1 MKGTKRLIS
10 FLIVIAMLSCLCI
23 PAIGAE
29 TDKFKYD
36 VIGSEIRITGYN
48 GNESTVV
55 IPDSLN
61 GRIVT
66 EIGNGSF
73 SGKSFL
79 KAVALPETLK
89 IISPDAFKNCTSL
102 EEIIIPSA
110 VSVISEYAF
119 AGCVS
124 LKQISILSALTVIG
138 HCAFEGCTSLK
149 EISIPSTQIRY
160 GAFRNCTSL
169 ENIRFLQPVQSMGAE
184 VFEGTAWVNS
194 QPEGLI
200 CIDTVVY
207 AYTGNAS
214 GVVIPDGMRTIADFT
229 FSKTFVSSV
238 IIPDTM
244 YYIGKDA
251 FSDCNNLNY
260 LSVPDSVISVG
271 LNAFGYINGKQNP
284 DFITYCYSGSE
295 AENWS
300 DRNGIKTIS
309 IDNCVH
315 IYSDWEISKHP
326 DCIVGGTEISRC
338 FMCNDVKSRNVP
350 ELGHSWSG
358 WVQVSPL
365 TCFSDGVSRRTC
377 TVCSVTEDDVVLST
391 GHKWDEIDII
401 SEPDCVNYG
410 ENIRKCNACNSE
422 EVFRIDPLGHKWVV
436 NETTDSEGWV
446 IEAEPTCSDNGK
458 KKRIC
463 SVCDSIDISLTDAYG
478 HKTDEWE
485 IIKDPTAILP
495 GEKKGKCIVCNEI
508 FTEIIPPLD
517 QTLPDDITSITLN
530 SDATLVID
538 KNTKCLYGVQP
549 GTTVNDVLEQFEYS
563 SHMIVRNDSQ
573 EELSGEQ
580 TIGTGSFIVLVKY
593 SEETQQNEPIDLV
606 CVILKGD
613 ANGDGLITAADARIV
628 LQVSAKIR
636 TVSGPFIL
644 ANDFDSNGVLSAGE
658 ARKILRVSSKLEKF
672 E

>member
-23 PAIGAE
+23 PAFGAE
-29 TDKFKYD
+29 NGKFKYD
-36 VIGSEIRITGYN
+36 VIGSEIRITGYT
-48 GNESTVV
+48 GNESSVV

-66 EIGNGSF
+66 EIGSSSF
-73 SGKSFL
+73 SAKSFI
-79 KAVALPETLK
+79 KSVELPETLK
-89 IISPDAFKNCTSL
+89 IISPDAFKNCSLL
-102 EEIIIPSA
+102 EEIVIPSA

-124 LKQISILSALTVIG
+124 LKQINILSALTVIG

-160 GAFRNCTSL
+160 GAFKNCTSL
-169 ENIRFLQPVQSMGAE
+169 ENIKFLQPVQSMGNQ
-184 VFEGTAWVNS
+184 VFDGTAWLNS
-194 QPEGLI
+194 QTEGLI
-200 CIDTVVY
+200 CIDTVAY
-207 AYTGNAS
+207 SYTGS
-214 GVVIPDGMRTIADFT
+214 DYSVVIPDGIRTIADFAFRNT
-229 FSKTFVSSV
+229 SVSSV
-238 IIPDTM
+238 IIPDSL

-251 FSDCNNLNY
+251 FADCNNLKY
-260 LSVPDSVISVG
+260 LSVPSSVISIG
-271 LNAFGYINGKQNP
+271 LNAFGYVNNKQNP

-300 DRNGIKTIS
+300 IRNGFKTIL
-309 IDNCVH
+309 IDNCIH
-315 IYSDWEISKHP
+315 IYSDWEILKNP

-350 ELGHSWSG
+350 ELGHNWSG

-377 TVCSVTEDDVVLST
+377 TACGVTEDNVVLSE

-410 ENIRKCNACNSE
+410 ENIRKCNACNSQ
-422 EVFRIDPLGHKWVV
+422 EVIRIAPLGHTWVV
-436 NETTDSEGWV
+436 NEITDSEGWIV
-446 IEAEPTCSDNGK
+446 ESEPTCADNGK
-458 KKRIC
+458 KKRTC
-463 SVCDSIDISLTDAYG
+463 SVCSYVDISLTDPLG

-485 IIKDPTAILP
+485 ITKDPTALSP
-495 GEKKGKCIVCNEI
+495 GEKKGKCTVCSEF

-573 EELSGEQ
+573 EELTGEQ

-636 TVSGPFIL
+636 TVTAPFVL